1 MASTVPAMGPTG
13 NDHVGLVR
21 LPRRARPPLASIG
34 QRVLFALSL
43 IVFVAV
49 VVLAGEDGY
58 VDVTGDAIGFLDAIY
73 YASVTVTTTGYGD
86 ITAIS
91 DGARLATVLLITPAR
106 IVFLILVVGT
116 TVEVLTDQSRQLWL
130 TERWRRRVN
139 DHYLICG
146 FGATGQAAA
155 DDLIRRGVAAG
166 DIVAVDRNP
175 EAVRRATDQGFVA
188 IQGDA
193 TQNAVL
199 SEAAVERARAV
210 IVTPNRDDTAV
221 LVTLTVRERNPHAHL
236 VTGLRQQENLHLL
249 EQGGADQVIDSTA
262 AVGRMLGLATVAPS
276 TVQILDDLLDAGTG
290 LELVEIAPSIED
302 GQAILPSGVQ
312 LVAVIRDGRR
322 LHPEETDMTALR
334 TGDRLVVFR
343 ESE

>member
-1 MASTVPAMGPTG
+1 MEPAAP
-13 NDHVGLVR
+13 HHAGLVR
-21 LPRRARPPLASIG
+21 LPRRLRAPLSSIG
-34 QRVLFALSL
+34 RRVIFAVSL
-43 IVFVAV
+43 IVFVAL
-49 VVLAGEDGY
+49 VVLAGGDGY
-58 VDVTGDAIGFLDAIY
+58 VDVTNDEIGFLDAVY

-91 DGARLATVLLITPAR
+91 DAARLATVLLITPAR

-155 DDLIRRGVAAG
+155 DDLVRRGV
-166 DIVAVDRNP
+166 DPDHIVAVDRNP
-175 EAVRRATDQGFVA
+175 DAVRRATDQGFVA

-193 TQNAVL
+193 TLNAVL
-199 SEAAVERARAV
+199 NEAAVERARAV

-221 LVTLTVRERNPHAHL
+221 LVTLTVRERNPHAHI
-236 VTGLRQQENLHLL
+236 VTGLREQENLHLL
-249 EQGGADQVIDSTA
+249 QQGGADQVIDSTA

-276 TVQILDDLLDAGTG
+276 TVHILDDLLDAGTG
-290 LELVEIAPSIED
+290 LELVEIPPDVEGGRAS
-302 GQAILPSGVQ
+302 LPADVQ

-322 LHPEETDMTALR
+322 LHPDETDVSALHS
-334 TGDRLVVFR
+334 GDRLVVFR
-343 ESE
+343 ESEE